1 MKTADELA
9 KEISRYLVPPR
20 GGAIEVTESPAS
32 GPYDPNWFASATA
45 MDISRLERFGQLIAE
60 LRRSDRIIEW
70 SGVAGR
76 PGRRKVKMP
85 RSN

>member
-1 MKTADELA
+1 MKTADDLVR
-9 KEISRYLVPPR
+9 EITRHVMPPR
-20 GGAIEVTESPAS
+20 GVAIEVAETPVN
-32 GPYDPNWFASATA
+32 GPYDPNWFASANA

-70 SGVAGR
+70 SGVPGP

-85 RSN
+85 TSN